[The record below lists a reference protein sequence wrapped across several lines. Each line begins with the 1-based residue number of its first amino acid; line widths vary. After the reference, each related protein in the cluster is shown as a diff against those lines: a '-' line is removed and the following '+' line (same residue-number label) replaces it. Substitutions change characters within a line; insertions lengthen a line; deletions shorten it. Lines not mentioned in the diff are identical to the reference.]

1 MQAPSLADCLAC
13 RRVLEKFCIGSLAA
27 GELVVAYTEDLEEGQ
42 FFAVLKKRVEKYF
55 RGNQARAAPPQTRS
69 SAFGALQRQ
78 HGPVLQQ
85 IQLRRSG
92 GSHRMCESQLHFPL
106 LQRLSTQCCAVM

>member
-1 MQAPSLADCLAC
+1 MAC

-55 RGNQARAAPPQTRS
+55 RGNQARALPLRTCA
-69 SAFGALQRQ
+69 SAVGALQRS
-78 HGPVLQQ
+78 HGP
-85 IQLRRSG
+85 
-92 GSHRMCESQLHFPL
+92 L
-106 LQRLSTQCCAVM
+106 L